1 MSATDNSLFLDR
13 IDHIAIQ
20 VNDIGLAIDWYIQHF
35 KCSVEYRDDSWAYI
49 KFGNIN
55 LALVLA
61 NQHPGHLAFNV
72 ADAAKYGALKTHRDG
87 TKSVYVHDPAG
98 NTIEFVD
105 IKSIKS
111 AKD

>member
-1 MSATDNSLFLDR
+1 MTVDKTYSLDC

-35 KCSVEYRDDSWAYI
+35 KCSVEYRDNGWAYI

-61 NQHPGHLAFNV
+61 DQHPGHLAFNV
-72 ADAAKYGALKTHRDG
+72 EDAARYGTLKTHRDG

-105 IKSIKS
+105 IKSLKL
-111 AKD
+111 AKE